1 MLNII
6 RAETDA
12 HFLQVRELTTEF
24 MEWDSEQTKQL
35 GLDPVEVVNFYY
47 GTRDDSLPGLYAP
60 PKGCL
65 LLATDSDNAAGMV
78 AFKQISSNICEM
90 TRMYV
95 RPEFRGKQLA
105 RNLIQMLITKAR
117 ESGYDIIR
125 LETTTF
131 MQSAVALYSSFGFK
145 TRSPYY
151 EIPKNFLDITIF
163 MELDISA

>member
-1 MLNII
+1 MLSII
-6 RAETDA
+6 HAETDA
-12 HFLQVRELTTEF
+12 HFLQVRELMTEF
-24 MEWDSEQTKQL
+24 MEWDIEQTKQL
-35 GLDPVEVVNFYY
+35 GLDPAKVVNFYY
-47 GTRDDSLPGLYAP
+47 GTRDDSLPGIYAS

-65 LLATDSDNAAGMV
+65 LLATDSGNAAGMV
-78 AFKQISSNICEM
+78 AFKQLSSNICEL

-125 LETTTF
+125 LETATF
-131 MQSAVALYSSFGFK
+131 MLSAIALYSSFGFK

-151 EIPKNFLDITIF
+151 EIPEDFLDSTVF